1 MISRVWLPS
10 GLSIVLSVV
19 PECTASNGVYDNE
32 ENKEYNVDNGNLLPI
47 TLQIVQHSG
56 FARLAIEA
64 QNARLIIPQRTVRV
78 GVCSRVRRGP
88 ISRSDIGETT
98 IIWWL
103 TATRLQ
109 INKYQSE
116 TDCSLMTTRTATSE
130 KGQNFIKAFSSMNRW
145 FISMNTDIKPLERI
159 NMGRSFLGGLIGK
172 AVLHSAKLEPVSKIL
187 KSRARNPEQQFR
199 VHRNST
205 KDYIQTWIRTREK
218 FKSSLNF
225 TPILNFSIS
234 KRLLPFRENLT
245 SKR

>member
-19 PECTASNGVYDNE
+19 PECTASNGVYNNE

-98 IIWWL
+98 II
-103 TATRLQ
+103 
-109 INKYQSE
+109 
-116 TDCSLMTTRTATSE
+116 
-130 KGQNFIKAFSSMNRW
+130 
-145 FISMNTDIKPLERI
+145 
-159 NMGRSFLGGLIGK
+159 
-172 AVLHSAKLEPVSKIL
+172 
-187 KSRARNPEQQFR
+187 
-199 VHRNST
+199 
-205 KDYIQTWIRTREK
+205 
-218 FKSSLNF
+218 
-225 TPILNFSIS
+225 
-234 KRLLPFRENLT
+234 
-245 SKR
+245 